1 MWIWWYLNWVLTAS
15 LCNDQGR
22 SGYSRYGEI
31 YVSTITY
38 MTSSAICR
46 YIWASETR
54 WWRVFS
60 AILKHDFPTYCPPTH
75 QSSFSRQ
82 FSSLIAHSI
91 AVQSFFSLSFF
102 SFFPSF
108 FPLSLMLLLCPSF
121 TFNFIWKEA
130 MCVNKIL
137 ISPVATL
144 KLGLVMRPSFQQV
157 KCKCKVEILVKA
169 VRKTIAFQIKR
180 AQMRLRSLSLL
191 LFGFTFPPIYNI
203 DRVSLLPSWGQILR
217 VMGQE
222 KD

>member
-1 MWIWWYLNWVLTAS
+1 MMIPELSPHSKSLQRSRKKWVFQVWGNICVNNHTYDLFSNMQIHLS
-15 LCNDQGR
+15 LWDTMMKGLLCHTKAWFSNLLSTDPSVIFFQTVLIFNCPF
-22 SGYSRYGEI
+22 YS
-31 YVSTITY
+31 
-38 MTSSAICR
+38 C
-46 YIWASETR
+46 
-54 WWRVFS
+54 
-60 AILKHDFPTYCPPTH
+60 
-75 QSSFSRQ
+75 
-82 FSSLIAHSI
+82 
-91 AVQSFFSLSFF
+91 SFFFFSFFF

-108 FPLSLMLLLCPSF
+108 FPFSLMLLLCPSF

-180 AQMRLRSLSLL
+180 ARMRLRSLSLL